1 MSTIAPPSFGQR
13 SGLGNRP
20 SRALTTSLATY
31 TTRSGERREILRL
44 TGAGD
49 TSLVIDRDCDGANNA
64 RLLAHL
70 ATDEPVDNARRI
82 SDMYLADTGT
92 RPCRSLTS
100 EDLQRA
106 FGEGASSA
114 NALANGREDDEGA
127 SLATA
132 LADRHG
138 VSYRLEV
145 CADRG
150 SISQLR
156 WCRLAAQHGQRPKP
170 VSVRHVI
177 GALESYEPARV
188 LTLAA
193 LARYADDDSVS
204 VVALRGELE
213 RVSLSPIVL
222 NRGLREAVE
231 QALAGGEVTMSEIA
245 IRCGRLR
252 RGERGAVSGET
263 SWLGRRIG
271 LVAEAGHSQPT
282 PWIHSD
288 VLALIAR
295 DGLGL
300 CPRDVEV

>member
-1 MSTIAPPSFGQR
+1 MSTIAPPSPRQR
-13 SGLGNRP
+13 SGLGNP
-20 SRALTTSLATY
+20 QSRALTTSLATY
-31 TTRSGERREILRL
+31 TTRSGELREIVCL
-44 TGAGD
+44 TSAAE
-49 TSLVIDRDCDGANNA
+49 TSLVIDRGPDGTSDA

-70 ATDEPVDNARRI
+70 AADEPPDNARRI
-82 SDMYLADTGT
+82 SDLYLADTGA

-100 EDLQRA
+100 EDLQRVL
-106 FGEGASSA
+106 GEGASSA
-114 NALANGREDDEGA
+114 NAREDDEGT
-127 SLATA
+127 SLAAA

-138 VSYRLEV
+138 ASYQLEV
-145 CADRG
+145 CGGRA

-156 WCRLAAQHGQRPKP
+156 WCRLAAQDGQRPEP
-170 VSVRHVI
+170 VTVRHVI
-177 GALESYEPARV
+177 GALESYEPART
-188 LTLAA
+188 LTLTA
-193 LARYADDDSVS
+193 LARYADEESVS

-213 RVSLSPIVL
+213 CISLSPIVL

-231 QALAGGEVTMSEIA
+231 RALASGEVTMSEIA

-252 RGERGAVSGET
+252 CGERGAVTGET

-295 DGLGL
+295 DGLGV
-300 CPRDVEV
+300 CPREVEV

>member
-1 MSTIAPPSFGQR
+1 MSTIAPPSPRQR
-13 SGLGNRP
+13 SGLGNRR
-20 SRALTTSLATY
+20 SRALSTSLATY
-31 TTRSGERREILRL
+31 TTRSGEVREIVCL
-44 TGAGD
+44 TGAEE
-49 TSLVIDRDCDGANNA
+49 TRLVIDRGCGGASDA

-70 ATDEPVDNARRI
+70 AADESVDNARRI
-82 SDMYLADTGT
+82 SDMYLADTRT
-92 RPCRSLTS
+92 RSCRSLTS
-100 EDLQRA
+100 EDLRCA

-114 NALANGREDDEGA
+114 CALPNGREDDKGT

-132 LADRHG
+132 LADSHG
-138 VSYRLEV
+138 ASYRLEV
-145 CADRG
+145 CGGRG

-156 WCRLAAQHGQRPKP
+156 WCRFAAQDGQRPEP
-170 VSVRHVI
+170 VSLRHVI
-177 GALESYEPARV
+177 GVLESYEPART

-193 LARYADDDSVS
+193 LARYADEESVS

-231 QALAGGEVTMSEIA
+231 RALAGGEVTMSEIA

-252 RGERGAVSGET
+252 RGERGAISGET

-295 DGLGL
+295 DGLGV
-300 CPRDVEV
+300 CPREVEV